1 MLRLL
6 GALSAVVGCAT
17 IFAAFFLGS
26 RMLEQAW
33 VSGGLA
39 ASFFF
44 SLVLFLGGLVFL
56 AVSRSL
62 FRSAR
67 NQKSQGY
74 ELEKPLDR
82 L

>member
-6 GALSAVVGCAT
+6 GALSAVVGCVI
-17 IFAAFFLGS
+17 IFAAFFLGIKL
-26 RMLEQAW
+26 LEQAW
-33 VSGGLA
+33 LSGGLA

-56 AVSRSL
+56 AVSRGL

-67 NQKSQGY
+67 NKKSRGY